1 MAKRSKQA
9 LAELDAALDQLGGG
23 AAPVP
28 RPRRRAVKSSKK
40 AGKKA
45 VGKKKR

>member
-23 AAPVP
+23 APPVP
-28 RPRRRAVKSSKK
+28 RPRRRRVKASKK
-40 AGKKA
+40 AVKKA
-45 VGKKKR
+45 AGRKKR